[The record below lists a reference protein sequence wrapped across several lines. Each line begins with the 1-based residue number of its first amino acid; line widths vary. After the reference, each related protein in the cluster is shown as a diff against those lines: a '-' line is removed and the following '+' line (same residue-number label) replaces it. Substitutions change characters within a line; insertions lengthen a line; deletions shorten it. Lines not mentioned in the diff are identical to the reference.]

1 MYEWEMTE
9 RERIEIAR
17 SEFRRLGLY
26 IFESFE
32 EYMEDREEMEE

>member
-9 RERIEIAR
+9 RERIEKAR
-17 SEFRRLGLY
+17 SEFRKYGLY

-32 EYMEDREEMEE
+32 EYMEDREDDER